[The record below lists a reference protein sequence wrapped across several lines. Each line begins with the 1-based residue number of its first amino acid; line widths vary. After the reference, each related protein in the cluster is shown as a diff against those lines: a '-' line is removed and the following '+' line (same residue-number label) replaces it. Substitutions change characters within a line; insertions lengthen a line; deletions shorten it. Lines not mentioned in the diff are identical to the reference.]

1 MIMQKAGFALAL
13 ALAAATAMPAY
24 ASDDCKEYP
33 KDQWLKP
40 EQIKAK
46 AEELGY
52 TVRSVG
58 EDDGCWE
65 IKGTDKDGK
74 KVEAYF
80 DAATAALV
88 KTKGD

>member
-1 MIMQKAGFALAL
+1 MMSKTTLALAL
-13 ALAAATAMPAY
+13 ALGMAAAAPAM
-24 ASDDCKEYP
+24 ASEDCKPYP
-33 KDQWLKP
+33 KDQWLQP

-58 EDDGCWE
+58 EDDGCLE
-65 IKGTDKDGK
+65 IKGTSKDGK
-74 KVEAYF
+74 RVEVYF
-80 DAATAALV
+80 DPVTAEVV

>member
-1 MIMQKAGFALAL
+1 MKHATFAGALAL
-13 ALAAATAMPAY
+13 GALTAMPAL
-24 ASDDCKEYP
+24 ASDDCQSYP

-58 EDDGCWE
+58 EDDGCLE
-65 IKGTDKDGK
+65 VKGTSKDGK
-74 KVEAYF
+74 RVEVYF
-80 DAATAALV
+80 DPVTAAVV
-88 KTKGD
+88 KTKGGD